1 MRNTSTN
8 KFSVTLSA
16 RHVLDVLDRYS
27 FAFLSTGLTGTCPA
41 VFVEVNV
48 ILTFCRLGRAS
59 HHSAKSS
66 PKALPC
72 QVQFKSI
79 VTPSPVQRHYAQA
92 CACLTTRKRSRLV
105 GLCIATKAT
114 NSVTS
119 TLLYCDRDIHNL
131 PSSRLVCASRCNDCS
146 IIRNHLL
153 HGWLQVL

>member
-1 MRNTSTN
+1 VRNTSTN

-27 FAFLSTGLTGTCPA
+27 FAFLSTGVTGTCPA

-79 VTPSPVQRHYAQA
+79 AVPSPVQKHCHAQ
-92 CACLTTRKRSRLV
+92 
-105 GLCIATKAT
+105 
-114 NSVTS
+114 
-119 TLLYCDRDIHNL
+119 
-131 PSSRLVCASRCNDCS
+131 SSSEALCASLC
-146 IIRNHLL
+146 
-153 HGWLQVL
+153 VLDYEEKIPVGRVVHCH